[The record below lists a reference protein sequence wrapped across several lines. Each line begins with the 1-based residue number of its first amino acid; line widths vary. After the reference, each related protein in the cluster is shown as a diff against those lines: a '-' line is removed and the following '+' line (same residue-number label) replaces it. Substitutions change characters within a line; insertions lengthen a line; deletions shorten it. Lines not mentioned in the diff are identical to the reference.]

1 MTAHMISERSGR
13 PGSPPPPPPKRIRLR
28 RSQSSSE
35 RTCLAGP
42 PGRPRPRRGVS
53 PHGPVPPVSPSG
65 GSPPLPASPPPQGP
79 LLFAKRPRTRLP
91 HPIKML
97 IAALYRYAKAR
108 KTVASRAGPPMSP
121 AMAHP
126 ADPLTGLPH
135 DERIRSRKLA
145 GGVATIIADATGL
158 TKAEGDTLEQE
169 LRSAALAMPGVEEAR
184 IAITAAQ
191 TARTLIAIGS
201 GKGGVGKS
209 TVTANLAIALARRG
223 KKVGL
228 IDADVYGPS
237 QPTLLGSHDKPE
249 ADKEKLL
256 PVEAHGIKFLS
267 LGQLVSPGHA
277 LAWRG
282 PMATGAL
289 ANLVEAEWGDSE
301 LLLVDLPPGTGDV
314 QLSLIQRSRPA
325 GAVIVSTP
333 QDLSLIDARRA
344 VDLFRK
350 TSVPVLGII
359 ENMATYECPHCGE
372 ESHPFGSGGAEAAA
386 TEMGFPF
393 LGRLPLSVRIREAS
407 DAGTPPAASEGPEA
421 EAFVAIAR
429 KLLEALETPVH

>member
-1 MTAHMISERSGR
+1 
-13 PGSPPPPPPKRIRLR
+13 
-28 RSQSSSE
+28 
-35 RTCLAGP
+35 
-42 PGRPRPRRGVS
+42 
-53 PHGPVPPVSPSG
+53 
-65 GSPPLPASPPPQGP
+65 
-79 LLFAKRPRTRLP
+79 
-91 HPIKML
+91 
-97 IAALYRYAKAR
+97 
-108 KTVASRAGPPMSP
+108 
-121 AMAHP
+121 MAHP
-126 ADPLTGLPH
+126 ADPLTDLPY
-135 DERIRSRKLA
+135 EVRIRSRKLV
-145 GGVATIIADATGL
+145 GGVATIVADATGL
-158 TKAEGDTLEQE
+158 SDAERLAFEDE
-169 LRSAALAMPGVEEAR
+169 LRSAALKVPGVEEAR
-184 IAITAAQ
+184 IALTASQ
-191 TARTLIAIGS
+191 PHRTIVAIGS

-209 TVTANLAIALARRG
+209 TVSANLAVALAKGG

-237 QPTLLGSHDKPE
+237 QPTLLGNHEKPTAE
-249 ADKEKLL
+249 NEKLI
-256 PVEAHGIKFLS
+256 PVAAHGVRFLS

-289 ANLVEAEWGDSE
+289 ANLVEAEWGDTE

-344 VDLFRK
+344 IDLFRK

-386 TEMGFPF
+386 TEMGIPF